1 MPGRAPRGER
11 PSRRTATVRVVA
23 VVVAVAVAALV
34 AGGCGD
40 DTAAATDTGTL
51 RVFAAASL
59 TEAFAAL
66 AETFEADHPGVKVEL
81 NFAASSALARQIDEG
96 APADVF
102 ASADEANM
110 AKVTAAGDAAD
121 PTPFA
126 RNRLA
131 ILVEKG
137 NPKKIGGLA
146 DTAKPGVVLVLCAP
160 QVPCGKYA
168 AAAYTKA
175 GVTPKPASLEGNV
188 KSVVA
193 KVTLGE
199 ADAGI
204 VYVTDARA
212 AGERATT
219 VAVDNADSPDLE
231 AVYPIAVTRDTRNP
245 AAARAWVDAV
255 LSPAGQRMLATFGF
269 LAP

>member
-1 MPGRAPRGER
+1 VVTRRRAI
-11 PSRRTATVRVVA
+11 ALVFVLA
-23 VVVAVAVAALV
+23 LAAVAT
-34 AGGCGD
+34 GGCGGND
-40 DTAAATDTGTL
+40 DTSTAGDSLAGKL
-51 RVFAAASL
+51 QVFAAASL
-59 TEAFAAL
+59 TEAFTAL
-66 AETFEADHPGVKVEL
+66 GKSFESEHPGVKVEF
-81 NFAASSALARQIDEG
+81 NFGASSALARQIDQG

-110 AKVTAAGDAAD
+110 AAVTDAGDAAD
-121 PTPFA
+121 PKPFA

-137 NPKKIGGLA
+137 NPKKIAGLA
-146 DTAKPGVVLVLCAP
+146 DTARPGVVLVLCAP
-160 QVPCGKYA
+160 QVPCGRYA
-168 AAAYTKA
+168 AAAYAKA
-175 GVTPKPASLEGNV
+175 GVTPKPASLEDNV
-188 KSVVA
+188 KGVVA

-212 AGERATT
+212 AGENAAT

-231 AVYPIAVTRDTRNP
+231 AVYPIAVTSHAKNP
-245 AAARAWVDAV
+245 AARAWVDFV
-255 LSPAGQRMLATFGF
+255 LSRAGQRALGSFGF